1 MINFLGGQQY
11 IFYLNNLKKKDYSI
25 EVKILEKILS
35 LPHSDIFN
43 EVVF

>member
-11 IFYLNNLKKKDYSI
+11 IFSLNELKKNDYSI
-25 EVKILEKILS
+25 GVKILEKILS

-43 EVVF
+43 EGVF